1 MSTRENPIDLTSS
14 DDEED
19 CKKKRKEPEVTE
31 KIEKKRAKKAVN
43 KCFSCEEPKKDLR
56 ATGNSL
62 KFVCE
67 DCIEEI
73 PEMGFCNGCNRYE
86 ETDGENFCGTCQYE
100 LQKRSERA
108 YARRIGAK
116 KDADDE
122 YSSSNETEL
131 DDSDNDDN

>member
-1 MSTRENPIDLTSS
+1 MSTKENPIDLTSS
-14 DDEED
+14 DDEKD

-31 KIEKKRAKKAVN
+31 KIEKKRAKKVN

-56 ATGNSL
+56 ETGNSL

-108 YARRIGAK
+108 YARRKGAK
-116 KDADDE
+116 KDTDDE
-122 YSSSNETEL
+122 DSSSNETEL
-131 DDSDNDDN
+131 DDSDNEDN